1 MTKVL
6 AGRILLAICIGIS
19 GLDYFGQ
26 TGATPL
32 LGTWFSKAGKEAGN
46 LAMYGG
52 IAAGCLYVSRELFSW
67 LKKRKEPVASI
78 GAGYLQKIWE
88 QLRAWHVFLGYAAVS
103 LAFLH
108 GYVMLMY
115 RSRKIY
121 AVYSGEVAAAVV
133 LLLFIGGNWLYKNR
147 RSLTLRKWHKTSA
160 LVVAIAVVAHK
171 MLE

>member
-26 TGATPL
+26 TGASPV

-67 LKKRKEPVASI
+67 LKKRKEPGASI
-78 GAGYLQKIWE
+78 GPGICKKYGSICARGMCFWGMPPC
-88 QLRAWHVFLGYAAVS
+88 RW
-103 LAFLH
+103 
-108 GYVMLMY
+108 
-115 RSRKIY
+115 
-121 AVYSGEVAAAVV
+121 
-133 LLLFIGGNWLYKNR
+133 LFYM
-147 RSLTLRKWHKTSA
+147 A
-160 LVVAIAVVAHK
+160 
-171 MLE
+171 M